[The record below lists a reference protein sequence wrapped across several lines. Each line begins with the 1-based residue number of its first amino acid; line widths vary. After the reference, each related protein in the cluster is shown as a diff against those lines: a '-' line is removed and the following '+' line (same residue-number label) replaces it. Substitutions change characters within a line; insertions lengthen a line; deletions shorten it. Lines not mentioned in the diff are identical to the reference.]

1 MGKLVADDVL
11 DAALNVVKGATLIN
25 VCEASTD
32 TFAKAAVSKSS
43 ASGQRLANVA
53 AASANYTG
61 PGDAGGGGRQL
72 TCLVSSS
79 SDMKSISV
87 DQAGTAAE
95 IALTKASSSDLFY
108 VTTLASSKSLG
119 ASDKVTLSTFVIT
132 IGDPT

>member
-1 MGKLVADDVL
+1 MGKLVANDVL
-11 DAALNVVKGATLIN
+11 DAALNVVKTATLAN
-25 VCEASTD
+25 VCTASAD
-32 TFAKAAVSKSS
+32 TFAKATVSNQL
-43 ASGQRLANVA
+43 ASVVIN
-53 AASANYTG
+53 ASNFTG

-72 TCLVSSS
+72 TALVSDT

-87 DQAGTAAE
+87 DSAGSAAE

-108 VTTLASSKSLG
+108 VTTLASNKSLG